1 MATTSYDRL
10 DPTAPEFSRFSLQQ
24 IYFPGIVNILPE
36 DGVDGPP
43 TWFGVDKR
51 TLTTRFPSWLSI
63 LAMTE
68 DGNEGVFGPPPPTG
82 NFLRVAPPA
91 ALGQTRYQAGPE
103 TLAGGDAADA
113 ETPP

>member
-68 DGNEGVFGPPPPTG
+68 DGNEGVFRPAPPTG
-82 NFLRVAPPA
+82 NFLCVVPPA
-91 ALGQTRYQAGPE
+91 SLGQTRYQAGPAS
-103 TLAGGDAADA
+103 LAAWYAADLHTRA
-113 ETPP
+113 